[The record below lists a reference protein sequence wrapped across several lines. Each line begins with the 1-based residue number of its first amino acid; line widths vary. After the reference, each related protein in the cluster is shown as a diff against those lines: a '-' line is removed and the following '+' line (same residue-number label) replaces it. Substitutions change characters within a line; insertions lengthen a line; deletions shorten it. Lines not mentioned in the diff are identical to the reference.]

1 MHSIRTKFTLTV
13 VSVNGVNLKI
23 WVGVFIFNQ
32 AIRKNE
38 EFRRIRNLRV
48 VKLIYENMY
57 KLNAYIFIM

>member
-1 MHSIRTKFTLTV
+1 MKKPPKGG
-13 VSVNGVNLKI
+13 NGVNLKI